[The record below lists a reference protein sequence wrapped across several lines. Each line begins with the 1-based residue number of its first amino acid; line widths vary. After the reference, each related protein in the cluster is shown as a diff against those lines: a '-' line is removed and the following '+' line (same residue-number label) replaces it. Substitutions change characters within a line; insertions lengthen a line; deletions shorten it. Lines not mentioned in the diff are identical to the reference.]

1 MGLQQKDWLSYLPME
16 LIEPRTPEEFELYYD
31 LRWRILR
38 EPWNQPRGSEKDDLE
53 ESSYH
58 RMVVNEKRKIL
69 GVGRIQIN
77 SSEEA
82 QIRYMAIGDGY
93 QNKGIG
99 RLILQSLEKVA
110 EEKKVEF
117 IILQAREHT
126 LTFYQKSR
134 YQIVGKTYL
143 LFGESQHWLMRKEMI
158 M

>member
-117 IILQAREHT
+117 FDRQ
-126 LTFYQKSR
+126 
-134 YQIVGKTYL
+134 
-143 LFGESQHWLMRKEMI
+143 
-158 M
+158 